1 MDRDR
6 TDLMELQKLDIKIQE
21 TKQRIGAFDP
31 LFEEIEEPALILET
45 ELGTART
52 RLQEMKL
59 EERRLEVS
67 SEEKE
72 TRRQRLD
79 EKLGSVRNL
88 REEAA
93 VSAELEMVK
102 RALQTDEQEALTL
115 LDQLRKIEE
124 RGAELE
130 AAYAEASELVEPKR
144 QELLDQRS
152 EAEEALVSLHEE
164 RQQFADKIKSNELK
178 VYDAIRAGGREV
190 AVAGLTEDGACGHCF
205 SMVPLQLQNQ
215 IRHGSELI
223 RCEGCGVILAT
234 IEDEAES
241 SDEESGMAE
250 LEGQIP
256 AAAEEEDEDTIN
268 EELTQSDGEKDA
280 EVETEV
286 FEVDEAGDPLAIATD
301 KDQDQE

>member
-1 MDRDR
+1 MIDQDR

-21 TKQRIGAFDP
+21 TKQHIGAFDP
-31 LFEEIEEPALILET
+31 LFEEVEEPALILET

-59 EERRLEVS
+59 EERRLELS

-72 TRRQRLD
+72 TRRKRLD
-79 EKLGSVRNL
+79 EKLGAVRNL

-115 LDQLRKIEE
+115 LDQLRKMEE

-130 AAYAEASELVEPKR
+130 AAYAEATEIVEPKR

-152 EAEEALVSLHEE
+152 EAEEALASLYKE
-164 RQQFADKIKSNELK
+164 RQQFVEKMNSDELK
-178 VYDAIRAGGREV
+178 VYDAIRAGGRKV

-205 SMVPLQLQNQ
+205 SVIPLQLQNQ
-215 IRHGSELI
+215 IRHGTELI
-223 RCEGCGVILAT
+223 RCEVRWVILAT

-241 SDEESGMAE
+241 SDDESGMAE

-256 AAAEEEDEDTIN
+256 AAAE
-268 EELTQSDGEKDA
+268 
-280 EVETEV
+280 
-286 FEVDEAGDPLAIATD
+286 
-301 KDQDQE
+301 

>member
-1 MDRDR
+1 MDQDR
-6 TDLMELQKLDIKIQE
+6 TDLMELQKLDVKIQE
-21 TKQRIGAFDP
+21 TKQSIGAFDP
-31 LFEEIEEPALILET
+31 LFEEIEKPALILET

-124 RGAELE
+124 RGTELE

-152 EAEEALVSLHEE
+152 EAEGALASLHKE
-164 RQQFADKIKSNELK
+164 RQQFADKINSNELQ

-205 SMVPLQLQNQ
+205 SVVPLQLQNQ

-223 RCEGCGVILAT
+223 RCEGCGVILAAV
-234 IEDEAES
+234 EHEAES

-250 LEGQIP
+250 PEGQIP
-256 AAAEEEDEDTIN
+256 TAEGEEDEDAIN
-268 EELTQSDGEKDA
+268 EELTQSDGEEDA
-280 EVETEV
+280 EVETEA